1 MAGFKETL
9 KKIPGVYHLGHFV
22 KQRYL
27 DAVAISHFLQERR
40 IQRGEG
46 PVRVGFLCQYVPG
59 WTKVAPIYEK
69 MVADS
74 RFDPYL
80 ICVPSEQ
87 VMGKDSFATCPE
99 NDTYDYFV
107 AKGYPAIN
115 ALVGADQWLD
125 LKAMDLAYIFYPR
138 PYNRLL
144 PTAYRAQT
152 VSCYSRICLVMY
164 GMMFAEEDMEIALN
178 RDFMSHVYA
187 YFAETVY
194 AQKQNM
200 ENNRLLHA
208 LGLQKTLCL
217 GYPVLNGLL
226 AKKGQESP
234 SWNFSQNAFRV
245 LWTPRWTTDPKV
257 GGTNFFTFHEKLMT
271 YAREHQDVDFLH
283 RPHPLA
289 FKYFLE
295 TEAMSREQVEAYQQ
309 QCGEMPNVSLDAQRE
324 YEATFWG
331 SSVLVSDISG
341 IMFEYF
347 VTGKPLVFCA
357 GNMELALTP
366 HTRKMLEGCYVVYT
380 AQELFDVLQKLKAGE
395 DPLRDKRRELIGE
408 LFGDLSKDAAE
419 EIVRSLLQDGK
430 H

>member
-1 MAGFKETL
+1 MAGLKETL

-27 DAVAISHFLQERR
+27 DAVAISHLLQERR
-40 IQRGEG
+40 IKRGEG

-59 WTKVAPIYEK
+59 WTKVAPIYET

-80 ICVPSEQ
+80 ICIPSEQ
-87 VMGKDSFATCPE
+87 VMSKDSFAACPE
-99 NDTYDYFV
+99 NDTYDYFA

-125 LKAMDLAYIFYPR
+125 LKAMNLAYIFYPR
-138 PYNRLL
+138 PYNHHL
-144 PTAYRAQT
+144 PAVYRAQT

-164 GMMFAEEDMEIALN
+164 GIGFSREDMQIALN

-187 YFAETVY
+187 YFAETGF
-194 AQKQNM
+194 AQKQNI

-217 GYPVLNGLL
+217 GYPALNGLL
-226 AKKGQESP
+226 DKKGQESP
-234 SWNFSQNAFRV
+234 SWAFSQNDFRV

-257 GGTNFFTFHEKLMT
+257 GGTNFFTFYEKLMS
-271 YAREHQDVDFLH
+271 YAREHPDIDFLH

-289 FKYFLE
+289 FKHFLE
-295 TEAMSREQVEAYQQ
+295 TGAMSYRQVEDYQQ
-309 QCGEMPNVSLDAQRE
+309 QCSAMPNVSLDTQRE

-331 SSVLVSDISG
+331 SCVLVSDISG

-347 VTGKPLVFCA
+347 VTGKPLIFCA
-357 GNMELALTP
+357 GNMELELAP
-366 HTRKMLEGCYVVYT
+366 HTLKMLEGCYMVHT
-380 AQELFDVLQKLKAGE
+380 AQELFDVLQKLEAGE
-395 DPLRDKRRELIGE
+395 DPLQDKRRELIGA

-419 EIVRSLLQDGK
+419 EIAQALAKDGK
-430 H
+430 N

>member
-1 MAGFKETL
+1 MAGLKETL
-9 KKIPGVYHLGHFV
+9 KKIPGVHRLGRFA

-27 DAVAISHFLQERR
+27 DAVAISHLLQERR
-40 IQRGEG
+40 IKRGEG

-74 RFDPYL
+74 RFDPCL

-99 NDTYDYFV
+99 NDTYDYFA

-125 LKAMDLAYIFYPR
+125 LKTLDLAYIFYPR
-138 PYNRLL
+138 PYNNLL
-144 PTAYRAQT
+144 PQPYRAQT
-152 VSCYSRICLVMY
+152 VSCYSKICLVMY
-164 GMMFAEEDMEIALN
+164 GIGFSREDLQIALN

-187 YFAETVY
+187 YFAETDC
-194 AQKQNM
+194 AGKQNI

-208 LGLQKTLCL
+208 LGAQKTLCL

-226 AKKGQESP
+226 SKEGKESP
-234 SWNFSQNAFRV
+234 SWAFSRNDFRV
-245 LWTPRWTTDPKV
+245 LWTPRWTTDTKV
-257 GGTNFFTFHEKLMT
+257 GGTNFFALYEKLMT
-271 YAREHQDVDFLH
+271 YAEEHPDIDFLH

-289 FKYFLE
+289 FKHFLE
-295 TEAMSREQVEAYQQ
+295 TGEMSQAQVEAYQQ
-309 QCGEMPNVSLDAQRE
+309 QCGAMPNVSLDAQRE

-347 VTGKPLVFCA
+347 VTGKPLIFCA
-357 GNMELALTP
+357 GNMELALAP
-366 HTRKMLEGCYVVYT
+366 HTLKMLEWCYVVYN
-380 AQELFDVLQKLKAGE
+380 AEELFAVLQKLKAGD
-395 DPLRDKRRELIGE
+395 DPLRDKRRELIGT
-408 LFGDLSKDAAE
+408 LFGDLSKDAAG
-419 EIVRSLLQDGK
+419 EIVQALEQDAK
-430 H
+430 N